1 MAFPEILAPAGS
13 FDALTAAVRCGAD
26 AVYIGG
32 KNYSARQGAD
42 NFDIDEIKRA
52 ADFCHLHDVKLHL
65 AVNTIMLDEELNN
78 FEEYIKSA
86 ANAGIDACIVQ
97 DVGVANIIRSVI
109 PDMPLHASTQMTVH
123 TLEGALWAKEQGFCR
138 VVVSRELSREEIK
151 CIIIG
156 SGMEVEQFV
165 HGALCMSVSGQ
176 CYLSA
181 LIGSRSANRGRCAQ
195 ACRLPFSACG
205 KDDVCSLSLKDLSL
219 VEHMN
224 ELIEDGVTS
233 LKIEG
238 RMKRP
243 EYVAAAVT
251 ALKMAI
257 AGEEPDMETLKAVF
271 SRSGFTDGYYTGKR
285 HNMFGTREKED
296 VISASVVIPKLQELY
311 RKESHPIGLSIT
323 AKLCADEPFTLIGKS
338 DDGICV
344 AVYGDVPLPAFKKPS
359 DYESL
364 KKQLSKLGDTV
375 YYLSELKAE
384 CDGVS
389 MLPVSAVNALR
400 RKLIEELDL
409 MRIESSTTKYKIAQD
424 NYAASLLGDKLKY
437 YARHRN
443 RDRKPKLRFRVATG
457 QQFNAIDLNK
467 DDECIISL
475 ELAEKID
482 AKENYILQS
491 PRFVPDES
499 KLISKLEKFFEKGFR
514 RLLCENPSHMR
525 IGKRIGFRLS
535 IGTDMHTSNSLAA
548 KVYEDYGAEDIILS
562 PELKASQACSIRS
575 ELPVGVYAYGYCPVM
590 LMRCCPIKNEVGC
603 KNCTGHLIDRTSR
616 KFSVVCNKDY
626 IELLNSVPVWVADKL
641 SMLYDCD
648 FILLDLANENDI
660 ENIKNVVDS
669 YRYGAV
675 DNPKE
680 FTRGL
685 LQRGIESINEKDRES

>member
-1 MAFPEILAPAGS
+1 
-13 FDALTAAVRCGAD
+13 
-26 AVYIGG
+26 
-32 KNYSARQGAD
+32 
-42 NFDIDEIKRA
+42 
-52 ADFCHLHDVKLHL
+52 
-65 AVNTIMLDEELNN
+65 LD
-78 FEEYIKSA
+78 
-86 ANAGIDACIVQ
+86 
-97 DVGVANIIRSVI
+97 
-109 PDMPLHASTQMTVH
+109 
-123 TLEGALWAKEQGFCR
+123 
-138 VVVSRELSREEIK
+138 
-151 CIIIG
+151 
-156 SGMEVEQFV
+156 
-165 HGALCMSVSGQ
+165 
-176 CYLSA
+176 
-181 LIGSRSANRGRCAQ
+181 
-195 ACRLPFSACG
+195 
-205 KDDVCSLSLKDLSL
+205 
-219 VEHMN
+219 
-224 ELIEDGVTS
+224 
-233 LKIEG
+233 
-238 RMKRP
+238 
-243 EYVAAAVT
+243 
-251 ALKMAI
+251 
-257 AGEEPDMETLKAVF
+257 
-271 SRSGFTDGYYTGKR
+271 
-285 HNMFGTREKED
+285 
-296 VISASVVIPKLQELY
+296 
-311 RKESHPIGLSIT
+311 
-323 AKLCADEPFTLIGKS
+323 
-338 DDGICV
+338 
-344 AVYGDVPLPAFKKPS
+344 
-359 DYESL
+359 
-364 KKQLSKLGDTV
+364 
-375 YYLSELKAE
+375 LSELKAE

-437 YARHRN
+437 YVRHRN

>member
-1 MAFPEILAPAGS
+1 MKKNKLELLAPAG
-13 FDALTAAVRCGAD
+13 DMEKLKTAVHFGAD
-26 AVYIGG
+26 AVYFAG
-32 KNYSARQGAD
+32 KNYGLRAYGTNFENFSIKEAMDYLHEHGKKGYVTLNVYARHNDFDGLKEYLLTLVDAKVDAVIVSDLGIFTFIKENFPNLNIHVSTQANVTNSYAVKMWKNLGAERIVLAREL
-42 NFDIDEIKRA
+42 DIDEIKRA

-296 VISASVVIPKLQELY
+296 VISASVVIPKLRELY

-364 KKQLSKLGDTV
+364 KKQLSKLG
-375 YYLSELKAE
+375 
-384 CDGVS
+384 
-389 MLPVSAVNALR
+389 
-400 RKLIEELDL
+400 
-409 MRIESSTTKYKIAQD
+409 
-424 NYAASLLGDKLKY
+424 
-437 YARHRN
+437 
-443 RDRKPKLRFRVATG
+443 PK
-457 QQFNAIDLNK
+457 
-467 DDECIISL
+467 
-475 ELAEKID
+475 
-482 AKENYILQS
+482 
-491 PRFVPDES
+491 
-499 KLISKLEKFFEKGFR
+499 
-514 RLLCENPSHMR
+514 
-525 IGKRIGFRLS
+525 
-535 IGTDMHTSNSLAA
+535 
-548 KVYEDYGAEDIILS
+548 
-562 PELKASQACSIRS
+562 
-575 ELPVGVYAYGYCPVM
+575 
-590 LMRCCPIKNEVGC
+590 
-603 KNCTGHLIDRTSR
+603 
-616 KFSVVCNKDY
+616 
-626 IELLNSVPVWVADKL
+626 
-641 SMLYDCD
+641 
-648 FILLDLANENDI
+648 
-660 ENIKNVVDS
+660 
-669 YRYGAV
+669 
-675 DNPKE
+675 
-680 FTRGL
+680 
-685 LQRGIESINEKDRES
+685 

>member
-296 VISASVVIPKLQELY
+296 VISASVVIPKLRELY

-437 YARHRN
+437 YVRHRN

-660 ENIKNVVDS
+660 
-669 YRYGAV
+669 
-675 DNPKE
+675 
-680 FTRGL
+680 
-685 LQRGIESINEKDRES
+685 

>member
-32 KNYSARQGAD
+32 KNYSARQSAD
-42 NFDIDEIKRA
+42 NFDIDAIKRA
-52 ADFCHLHDVKLHL
+52 ADFCHLHGVKLHL

-97 DVGVANIIRSVI
+97 DVGVADIIRSVI
-109 PDMPLHASTQMTVH
+109 PDMPLHASTQMTIH
-123 TLEGALWAKEQGFCR
+123 TLEGALWAKEHGFCR

-151 CIIIG
+151 RIIIG

-205 KDDVCSLSLKDLSL
+205 KDGVCSLSLKDLSL

-251 ALKMAI
+251 ALKMAR
-257 AGEEPDMETLKAVF
+257 AGEEPDIETLKAVF
-271 SRSGFTDGYYTGKR
+271 SRSGFTDGYYTGKKQ
-285 HNMFGTREKED
+285 NMFGTREKED

-344 AVYGDVPLPAFKKPS
+344 AVHGDVPLPAVKKPS

-389 MLPVSAVNALR
+389 MLPVSAINALR

-409 MRIESSTTKYKIAQD
+409 MRIKNSTPKYKITPD
-424 NYAASLLGDKLKY
+424 NYSASLIGDKLKY
-437 YARHRN
+437 YARHRD
-443 RDRKPKLRFRVATG
+443 RDRKPKLRFRVATE
-457 QQFNAIDLNK
+457 QQFNAIDFNE

-475 ELAEKID
+475 ELAEKTQ

-499 KLISKLEKFFEKGFR
+499 KLISKLEKLFEKGFR

-548 KVYEDYGAEDIILS
+548 KVYEDFGAEDIILS
-562 PELKASQACSIRS
+562 PELKAFQACSIRS
-575 ELPVGVYAYGYCPVM
+575 DLPVGVYAYGYFPVM

-616 KFSVVCNKDY
+616 KFSVVCNQDY
-626 IELLNSVPVWVADKL
+626 IELLNSVPIWVADKL

-648 FILLDLANENDI
+648 FILLDLANESDI

-685 LQRGIESINEKDRES
+685 LQRGIESIN